1 MRFIRKGV
9 PPKEREL
16 DGKVEKRRQKEQMTT
31 FSPKGRDK
39 GRRDEHQIYKVS
51 SGLYPFGLVDID
63 LNALEQA
70 DPTNAGPLFSL

>member
-16 DGKVEKRRQKEQMTT
+16 DGKVKRRQKEQMTA

-39 GRRDEHQIYKVS
+39 GRRDGASCLGWWTLI
-51 SGLYPFGLVDID
+51 
-63 LNALEQA
+63 
-70 DPTNAGPLFSL
+70 

>member
-16 DGKVEKRRQKEQMTT
+16 DGKVKKRRQKEQMTA

-39 GRRDEHQIYKVS
+39 GRRDGAS
-51 SGLYPFGLVDID
+51 SDI
-63 LNALEQA
+63 
-70 DPTNAGPLFSL
+70 